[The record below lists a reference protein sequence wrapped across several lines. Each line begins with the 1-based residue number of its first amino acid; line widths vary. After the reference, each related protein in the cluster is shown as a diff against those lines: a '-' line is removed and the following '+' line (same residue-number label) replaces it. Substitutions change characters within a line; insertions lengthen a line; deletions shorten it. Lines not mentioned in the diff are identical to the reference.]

1 MKRRAFITLLGGAA
15 AAWPFPARAQRPS
28 GRVAH
33 IAYLGALSPSTLDPR
48 QIKQFNAGLKENGF
62 VDGRNI
68 AVEYLWAEGSQDRL
82 QQLAA
87 ELARRDL
94 DAIVTAG
101 PQAVR
106 ALMATQTK
114 TPIVFAIIGDALA
127 DRVVD
132 SLARPGGNVT
142 GLSMSNKDLESK
154 RIEVL
159 KDAVPA
165 MTHVMLLHDPSMG
178 VAGLAE
184 AQAAARTL
192 GVEPFVVETSD
203 PSQFDT
209 AFARAVDRSVNGIA
223 TMASPF
229 LNFHRKA
236 LIALAARHRLPSIW
250 EGAAYVRDGGLL
262 SYGPS
267 FPDMYRRSAAY
278 VAKIINGAKPAD
290 LPVELPIKF
299 ELAINVETAKALGL
313 EVPPTLLARA
323 DEVIE

>member
-1 MKRRAFITLLGGAA
+1 MVVTSRSNT
-15 AAWPFPARAQRPS
+15 W
-28 GRVAH
+28 
-33 IAYLGALSPSTLDPR
+33 
-48 QIKQFNAGLKENGF
+48 
-62 VDGRNI
+62 
-68 AVEYLWAEGSQDRL
+68 WAEGSQDRL
-82 QQLAA
+82 RQLAA

-114 TPIVFAIIGDALA
+114 TPIIFAIIDDALA
-127 DRVVD
+127 DGVVD

-142 GLSMSNKDLESK
+142 GLSMSNRDLESK

-159 KDAVPA
+159 KDAVPG
-165 MTHVMLLHDPSMG
+165 MTHVMLLHDPSIG
-178 VAGLAE
+178 VAGLVE
-184 AQAAARTL
+184 AQEAARTL
-192 GVEPFVVETSD
+192 GVESLVVETSD
-203 PSQFDT
+203 STQFD
-209 AFARAVDRSVNGIA
+209 AVFARAVDRGVNGVA

-229 LNFHRKA
+229 LNFNRKA
-236 LIALAARHRLPSIW
+236 LISLAARHRLPSIW

-267 FPDMYRRSAAY
+267 FPDMYRRSAGY

-299 ELAINVETAKALGL
+299 ELAINLKTAKALGL
-313 EVPPTLLARA
+313 DVPPTLLARA